1 MPLRILAVVVLV
13 VVAALP
19 AVAYAEPLDP
29 TWIGGFWDDDD
40 FDCII
45 LLVTNQKA
53 SLPAAVP
60 VFQPT
65 TEAVAVVAVV
75 LTDAP
80 CIERRLAFHRRGPP
94 LT

>member
-1 MPLRILAVVVLV
+1 MLIRFLAALVLIV
-13 VVAALP
+13 LAALP

-40 FDCII
+40 FDYII

-65 TEAVAVVAVV
+65 TEAVDVVAIA

-80 CIERRLAFHRRGPP
+80 LIERRLAFHRRGPP
-94 LT
+94 LA